1 MKYNILLKIAVVGA
15 LFLVSS
21 CDDYLDKM
29 PDNRAEIDSQEK
41 VRKLLVSAYPESDYI
56 LLSELSSDNV
66 DDYTDKNPYF
76 DRFLEQVFYWKD
88 VTETDNEDPKSVW
101 TALYKAIGSAN
112 MALQAIEDMGNPKE
126 LLASKGE
133 ALICRAYSHFI
144 LVNLFSKHYNKNT
157 SDKDL
162 GIVYMDAP
170 ETSLNPK
177 YKRESV
183 AQVYSK
189 IEKDIEAGLPL
200 IDDAGYD
207 VPKYHFNKKAAYAFA
222 SRFYLYYEKWD
233 QVISCANAVLTSIPS
248 SMLRDYKALALLES
262 DHNVRAN
269 GYVSPDSKSNL
280 LLITAYSNLGSIFGD
295 RRDGSRFSH
304 GTLISEKETA
314 EAAGPWGIYTN
325 STYWFR
331 PFTYE
336 DSYLSKVLF
345 PKLPHLFEYKDPVA
359 GTGYRRTVY
368 PAFTADEVLLNRAE
382 AYVMQKKYEEAAA
395 DLNLWMHNI
404 ANERQQDPLFPDDP
418 TKTIPLPVLNIA
430 LINSFYSS
438 IAYYTPKAPTLK
450 KKINPA
456 FTVEAGEQ
464 ENFVQCVLHF
474 RRIATLQEG
483 LRWFDVK
490 RYGIE
495 ISRRV
500 VDSNGG
506 VEVKDNLLVNDERR
520 AMQLP
525 QDVISAGLE
534 PNPR

>member
-41 VRKLLVSAYPESDYI
+41 VRKLLVSAYPENDYI

-66 DDYTDKNPYF
+66 DDYTDKNPNF

-88 VTETDNEDPKSVW
+88 VTETDNEDPKLVW
-101 TALYKAIGSAN
+101 SALYKAIGSAN
-112 MALQAIEDMGNPKE
+112 MALKAIEDMGNPKE

-200 IDDAGYD
+200 VDDASYD

-233 QVISCANAVLTSIPS
+233 QVISSANAVLTSIPS
-248 SMLRDYKALALLES
+248 SMLRDYKALALLEA

-269 GYVSPDSKSNL
+269 GYVSPDIKSNL

-314 EAAGPWGIYTN
+314 EAAGPWGVYTN

-345 PKLPHLFEYKDPVA
+345 PKLPHLFEIKDAVS

-368 PAFTADEVLLNRAE
+368 PAFTADEVLLKRAE

-404 ANERQQDPLFPDDP
+404 IN
-418 TKTIPLPVLNIA
+418 TPVTLTRDVV
-430 LINSFYSS
+430 NSFYSA
-438 IAYYTPKAPTLK
+438 IAYYTPEVPTIK

-500 VDSNGG
+500 VDGNGG
-506 VEVKDNLLVNDERR
+506 VDVKDDLLVNDERR
-520 AMQLP
+520 ALQLP